1 MSLTKLRR
9 QFLEWEWHDSPS
21 ITSVFVHLLFMAS
34 PEESS
39 FRGSTVHRGQV
50 AISVRAL
57 SVATGLS
64 EKCVRDCLVKL
75 ESTGEITHKGASKF
89 TMVTICNYDSY
100 GINLDS
106 KGEQDTEDCSELCTD
121 VYTEHST
128 DVRTDV
134 RTDVCTDVRGEQREL
149 SQYLGVTETKGEDSG
164 EESAT
169 ASRVRSDNILN
180 NNIIINNITPTRE
193 IKENRDI
200 NIPNKRKEREVPSFD
215 GEAEVLPPLSCDKK
229 SEKQPLR
236 CETLVVEHGVRID
249 YGKIVE
255 MYHATCKSFPR
266 IRGLTDQ
273 RKAKV
278 KQRIVEMDGNLDTLA
293 EVFRKMEASDFMKSG
308 SWASFDWVFANS
320 QNWMKI
326 LEGNYDNTRQN
337 SNQNGKFN
345 SRFDAE
351 FNLRTGSCGVD
362 KADYPDSF

>member
-21 ITSVFVHLLFMAS
+21 VTSVFVHLLFMAS

-39 FRGSTVHRGQV
+39 FRGSAVHRGQV

-64 EKCVRDCLVKL
+64 EKCVRDCLMKL

-106 KGEQDTEDCSELCTD
+106 KGEQDTEDCSEICTD

-128 DVRTDV
+128 DV
-134 RTDVCTDVRGEQREL
+134 CTDVRGEQKEL
-149 SQYLGVTETKGEDSG
+149 SQYLGVTESKGEDSD
-164 EESAT
+164 EEPAT

-180 NNIIINNITPTRE
+180 NNIINNITPTRE

-200 NIPNKRKEREVPSFD
+200 NIPNKRKEREAPSFD
-215 GEAEVLPPLSCDKK
+215 GEAEILTPLNCDKNP
-229 SEKQPLR
+229 EKQPPR
-236 CETLVVEHGVRID
+236 CETLVAERGVRVD

-266 IRGLTDQ
+266 IRGLTEQ

-278 KQRIVEMDGNLDTLA
+278 KQRLAEMDGNLDTLA

-326 LEGNYDNTRQN
+326 LEGNYDNARQN
-337 SNQNGKFN
+337 NNQNGKFN

-362 KADYPDSF
+362 KTDYPDSF